1 MILKFTN
8 FYCNI
13 ISLSFNIYKDI
24 KKLLK
29 SLKYVQV
36 QINVSVQY
44 SLITLISGI
53 VLILDFQLGGLK
65 KMNSILLA
73 IHSLSEKLNISLMSS
88 FVKFTLDE

>member
-8 FYCNI
+8 FYYNI

-88 FVKFTLDE
+88 FC